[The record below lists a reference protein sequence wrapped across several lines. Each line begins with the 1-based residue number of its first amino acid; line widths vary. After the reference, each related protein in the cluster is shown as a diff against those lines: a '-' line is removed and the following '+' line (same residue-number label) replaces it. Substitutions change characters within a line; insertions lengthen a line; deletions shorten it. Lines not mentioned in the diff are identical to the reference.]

1 MPSSSLPQKAKT
13 VPYLDELGT
22 CRYRPATPEEMEDYR
37 RRLTAPGAY
46 VIRLRGHSLEPEFR
60 DRGLLLVDPHQD
72 PEHGD
77 FVHVRVN
84 GQKMTK

>member
-1 MPSSSLPQKAKT
+1 MTDAILQHGSHTQN
-13 VPYLDELGT
+13 VPHNG
-22 CRYRPATPEEMEDYR
+22 YRLATPQEMEDYR
-37 RRLTAPGAY
+37 RRITAPGAY

-60 DRGLLLVDPHQD
+60 DRDLLLVAPHQD
-72 PEHGD
+72 TEHGD